1 MILVYTEHNEGQFS
15 KKTLE
20 ALSYAKA
27 MSDKGINIEMIS
39 QGSSE
44 VSVMLVIQS
53 KHEKTAIRAIYK
65 AFFDQEN
72 QDKN

>member
-1 MILVYTEHNEGQFS
+1 IVGENMKNQVGVMSTA
-15 KKTLE
+15 TT
-20 ALSYAKA
+20 A

-53 KHEKTAIRAIYK
+53 KHEKTAVRAIYK
-65 AFFDQEN
+65 AFFGEEN
-72 QDKN
+72 QDKKK